1 MCGKI
6 DVSVNNI
13 ALTEHLQFTTA
24 NLQTA
29 KYSKKGRDSWLP
41 VPLAVTELSPKEQV
55 EQHDGY
61 ALLPDTN
68 SEGRYST
75 LSFVQVTDI
84 ELVFF
89 PFSS

>member
-1 MCGKI
+1 MY
-6 DVSVNNI
+6 SVNQI

-24 NLQTA
+24 NVYNA
-29 KYSKKGRDSWLP
+29 KYFKKGRKRRLP

-68 SEGRYST
+68 SEGKCST

>member
-6 DVSVNNI
+6 EVQNKLHRTYRT
-13 ALTEHLQFTTA
+13 LTVHYSES
-24 NLQTA
+24 NTA
-29 KYSKKGRDSWLP
+29 KNSKREEISWLP

-68 SEGRYST
+68 SEGRCST